1 MQSNSTQEHIL
12 IAEDNPDDVFL
23 LKRALK
29 RNGAE
34 RNVFF
39 VGDGQEAID
48 YLRGAPPYDNRV
60 LYPFPS
66 VIYTDLKMP
75 RVGGLEVVKWL
86 KEHPDC
92 GIIPAIVLTASQQD
106 EDIKNAYQLGA
117 NAYLVK
123 PTTLDQLTEM
133 IRVTVDFWRMCEKPK
148 ILASC

>member
-1 MQSNSTQEHIL
+1 MLTVPTQEPIL

-23 LKRALK
+23 LKRALR

-34 RNVFF
+34 SNVYI
-39 VGDGQEAID
+39 VEDGQEAID
-48 YLRGAPPYDNRV
+48 YLRREPPFDDRFK
-60 LYPFPS
+60 YPFPS

-75 RVGGLEVVKWL
+75 RVSGLEVIRWL

-92 GIIPAIVLTASQQD
+92 GVIPVIVFSASQQD
-106 EDIKNAYQLGA
+106 EDIKQAYQLGA

-133 IRVTVDFWRMCEKPK
+133 IRVTMEFWKMCQKPLTPAK
-148 ILASC
+148 C

>member
-1 MQSNSTQEHIL
+1 MQSNPSLEHIL

-29 RNGAE
+29 RNGADA
-34 RNVFF
+34 NVFF

-48 YLRGAPPYDNRV
+48 YLRGEPPYDDRV

-66 VIYTDLKMP
+66 VVYTDLKMP

-92 GIIPAIVLTASQQD
+92 GIIPIIVLTASQQD
-106 EDIKNAYQLGA
+106 EDIQHAYQLGA

-133 IRVTVDFWRMCEKPK
+133 IRVTVVFWKMCEKPK
-148 ILASC
+148 IPVSC